1 MTLDKSE
8 RLEID
13 KMNVMEK
20 MQYEFRKAAE
30 YLKYIE
36 SEVVIK
42 ATRRAIQ
49 RAVKT
54 GSKTVSKAV
63 RDDGYKVKSGIVKE
77 QIITKLQVKAKLLDE
92 LSGEFSI
99 PHVPMSLGYF
109 APRRVFIKT
118 KTKAGKEVIRV
129 GYTVRVK
136 EKRKLV
142 KGGFPIRS
150 KNGKHLYQRTTDA
163 RTPFRKLFT
172 TSVRDV
178 VSNEPVMKFVY
189 EESVRSFE
197 KAFNDSLNY
206 LLKKER

>member
-1 MTLDKSE
+1 
-8 RLEID
+8 
-13 KMNVMEK
+13 MEK
-20 MQYEFRKAAE
+20 MQYEFNKAAE

-36 SEVVIK
+36 SDVVIR

-54 GSKTVSKAV
+54 GTKTVSKAV
-63 RDDGYKVKSGIVKE
+63 RDDGYKIKSSKVKE
-77 QIITKLQVKAKLLDE
+77 LVETTLDIRGKTLEE
-92 LSGEFSI
+92 LSGQFSI

-109 APRRVFIKT
+109 APKRVFLKVET
-118 KTKAGKEVIRV
+118 KTGKQVIRY
-129 GYTVRVK
+129 GYTVKVK
-136 EKRKLV
+136 QKRKLV
-142 KGGFPIRS
+142 KAGFPI
-150 KNGKHLYQRTTDA
+150 KTKTGMHLYQRTGDA

-197 KAFNDSLNY
+197 KSFNDSLNY
-206 LLKKER
+206 LLKKNG

>member
-1 MTLDKSE
+1 MSGG
-8 RLEID
+8 

-54 GSKTVSKAV
+54 GAKTVSKAV

-77 QIITKLQVKAKLLDE
+77 QIVTKLQIKAKLLDE

-109 APRRVFIKT
+109 NPK
-118 KTKAGKEVIRV
+118 
-129 GYTVRVK
+129 TVRVVTITK
-136 EKRKLV
+136 RGATVYRTGYSVQIKRRRKLV
-142 KGGFPIRS
+142 KGGFMMKSRVG
-150 KNGKHLYQRTTDA
+150 NHLYQRTGKE
-163 RTPFRKLFT
+163 RIPFRKLFT

-189 EESVRSFE
+189 QESVRSFE
-197 KAFNDSLNY
+197 KAFNDSLTY